1 MAFAHFAPFGRLCP
15 RHGNG
20 RFVATAPAS
29 ARRGAALCASE
40 QLGGHMAGE
49 KVTVEQLPNGKWAC
63 FLHLEGVDQPINL
76 GREFKKDEQAENWL
90 NVSESV
96 TAIEMMVRKHKK

>member
-1 MAFAHFAPFGRLCP
+1 LHPFERRALAASLLLARAGARFFAHLSDK
-15 RHGNG
+15 
-20 RFVATAPAS
+20 S
-29 ARRGAALCASE
+29 AKNVRE
-40 QLGGHMAGE
+40 KEMAEE

-63 FLHLEGVDQPINL
+63 FLHLPGHDEPINL
-76 GREFKKDEQAENWL
+76 GREFKNDEMAENWL